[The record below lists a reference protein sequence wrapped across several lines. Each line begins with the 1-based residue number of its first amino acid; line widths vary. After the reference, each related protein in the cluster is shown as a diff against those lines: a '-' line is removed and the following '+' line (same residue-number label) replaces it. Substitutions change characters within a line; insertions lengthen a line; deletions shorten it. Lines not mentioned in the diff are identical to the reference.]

1 MRMKIKRKCSLLIIV
16 GNVYDPEPEVLQASL
31 IPVFKAI

>member
-1 MRMKIKRKCSLLIIV
+1 MRMEIKRKCSFLIIV

-31 IPVFKAI
+31 VPALKAI